1 MRDAT
6 LRTTQLTVWR
16 VRGAGALALL
26 LVAFGCGTDN
36 GGASGPITASMG
48 GRSGAAMGGAQGK
61 SGGTKGMTGGK
72 ANSSSGGASS
82 NSAAGGKASSSGGTG
97 TGGDTPALGGATGS
111 GGKATGTGGG
121 QSNPVGTR
129 SAGCGKA
136 GTPMSRYVDAT
147 VDGQGRKYYLSFPAN
162 YDANKAYALV
172 FGFHG
177 GGDISDAGETFRQ
190 WSGVEDNS
198 NSEAIFAYI
207 DGVGG
212 IWDLEN
218 NGNDFK
224 SVDAIFNAVRSDF
237 CIDETDVFA
246 FGFSYGGWAAAQIGC
261 ARPALIRGI
270 VSIAGGGPMGSCN
283 QAVAAMI
290 VHGEGDST
298 MNGGEDF
305 AQGLATRDRCK
316 NANACSDASSPTM
329 PYPCVSY
336 AGCSQPVYWCA
347 HPGAHVIP
355 DFAKQGTWDFFAGL
369 R

>member
-16 VRGAGALALL
+16 VRGAGAFGLL

-36 GGASGPITASMG
+36 GGASGPMTASMG
-48 GRSGAAMGGAQGK
+48 GTSATMGGAQGK

-121 QSNPVGTR
+121 QSNPAGTR
-129 SAGCGKA
+129 SAGCGKS
-136 GTPMSRYVDAT
+136 GTTMSGYVDAT
-147 VDGQGRKYYLSFPAN
+147 VGGKGRRYYLSFPAN
-162 YDANKAYALV
+162 YDPNKAYALV

-177 GGDISDAGETFRQ
+177 GGDISDAGENFRQ

-198 NSEAIFAYI
+198 NSEAIFAYL
-207 DGVGG
+207 DGLDG
-212 IWDLEN
+212 IWDLKN
-218 NGNDFK
+218 DGNDFK
-224 SVDAIFNAVRSDF
+224 SVDAVYASVRANY
-237 CIDETDVFA
+237 CIDETDIFA
-246 FGFSYGGWAAAQIGC
+246 FGFSYGGWTATQIAC

-270 VSIAGGGPMGSCN
+270 VSIAGGGPMESCN

-290 VHGEGDST
+290 VHGT
-298 MNGGEDF
+298 MDDAEKISSGE
-305 AQGLATRDRCK
+305 ATRDK
-316 NANACSDASSPTM
+316 FKANDGCGDTESAAAPS
-329 PYPCVSY
+329 PCVTYPS
-336 AGCSQPVYWCA
+336 CSKPLLWCQ
-347 HPGAHVIP
+347 HDGGHGIP
-355 DFAKQGTWDFFAGL
+355 AFTQQGTWPFFAGL